1 MSGLGGLAVFGF
13 VGEADEFGGDVVEA
27 RERGPRGGAE
37 LVGVADVE
45 GVGGDEPS
53 GFGVFEEGG

>member
-1 MSGLGGLAVFGF
+1 MFGF